1 MEKPESLEQFYR
13 SRMGVLPSE
22 MIRKTG
28 HFNVFRLSDFKG
40 DEAERPMPYSRKDY
54 YKISLITGRN
64 EVHYADK
71 TMTVAEN
78 MLLFANPQIPYNWTP
93 AGPEITATFCVFT
106 EDFFKGYGNI
116 KEYPLYRPDGFPVLD
131 LNKEEAAQVR
141 AIYDKMFIEIASD
154 YAYKYDVL
162 RNLVLDIIHTALK
175 LRPGIISTPGKTDS
189 NASERITAL
198 FLELLERQFPVE
210 SVMQTVQLRAAGEFA
225 AQLNLHVNHLNKVLK
240 AATGKTT
247 SVLIAERMAVEAR
260 ALLKHTSWTISEIA
274 GCLGF
279 EDLSHFIRFFKKY
292 TQVTPR
298 DFRK

>member
-13 SRMGVLPSE
+13 SRMGALPGE

-28 HFNVFRLSDFKG
+28 HFNVFRLSDLKG
-40 DEAERPMPYSRKDY
+40 GDGEQPMPYSRKDY

-71 TMTVAEN
+71 TMVVEEN
-78 MLLFANPQIPYNWTP
+78 MLLFANPLIPYNWAP
-93 AGPEITATFCVFT
+93 AGSGVTAVFCVFT

-116 KEYPLYRPDGFPVLD
+116 REYPLYRPDGFPVLD
-131 LNKEEAAQVR
+131 LSNEEAAQVR
-141 AIYDKMFIEIASD
+141 AIYNRMFEEIASD

-175 LRPGIISTPGKTDS
+175 LRPGIISTPGKMDS

-198 FLELLERQFPVE
+198 FLELLERQFPIE
-210 SVMQTVQLRAAGEFA
+210 SVMQTIRLRAAGEFA

-240 AATGKTT
+240 EATGKTT
-247 SVLIAERMAVEAR
+247 SALIAERMALEAR
-260 ALLKHTSWTISEIA
+260 ALLKHTNWTISEIA
-274 GCLGF
+274 GSLGF

-298 DFRK
+298 EFRR